1 MQITKEMLRKLSP
14 TAKEDIIAH
23 LAEHLDDQL
32 AKYNIN
38 TYLRICHFL
47 AQTAHESAGFRTL
60 EEFASGAAYEGRKDL
75 GNVNPGDGK
84 RYKGRG
90 MIQLTGRANYRVFG
104 QKIGIPLEDKPELAM
119 DPLVSIKTACE
130 YWNSRNLSAY
140 ADLDDV
146 LTITKRINGGT
157 NGLEDRKKY
166 LSKAKTIIPRDINL
180 NTIKSPEVTPP
191 PPKPS
196 VDPFANVVI
205 DVASMPPIARDPL
218 IPSITV
224 AKKGD
229 VSDYVGDLQDMLFRK
244 GYRIA
249 TDGNFGPMTEAAV
262 KDFQK
267 KVGLPVTGVID
278 TDTLNRMMV

>member
-1 MQITKEMLRKLSP
+1 MITKETLKKIAP
-14 TAKEDIIAH
+14 NAKDEIITH

-47 AQTAHESAGFRTL
+47 AQTAHESDGFRTL
-60 EEFASGAAYEGRKDL
+60 EEYASGAAYEGRKDL
-75 GNVNPGDGK
+75 GNVEPGDGR

-104 QKIGIPLEDKPELAM
+104 QRIGYNLEHKPELAKEPM
-119 DPLVSIKTACE
+119 ISIKTACE

-166 LSKAKTIIPRDINL
+166 LLKAKAIIPRDIKLSIDKVVEPPPAPKPPADPFSGVVIDTTNM
-180 NTIKSPEVTPP
+180 PP
-191 PPKPS
+191 PP
-196 VDPFANVVI
+196 VN
-205 DVASMPPIARDPL
+205 PL
-218 IPSITV
+218 IPPIVV
-224 AKKGD
+224 AKRGD
-229 VSDYVGDLQDMLFRK
+229 VSEYVGDLQDMLFRK
-244 GYRIA
+244 GYVIA
-249 TDGNFGPMTEAAV
+249 TDGNFGPMTEAVV

-267 KVGLPVTGVID
+267 KVGLPMTGVID